1 MNKVKYPDKKEIQRQ
16 ICTII
21 DRSQIFDEKD
31 DSQTFTEV
39 KPVNRTSSY
48 SKAFFA
54 VVKTTASA
62 AAVVLAVF
70 FARGFIKSGSIIGQ
84 QAMNTGANSLVYEQ
98 LQESAS
104 DNTVSD
110 SVDMDLAVGESSGS
124 REQVVNEAVTVKYD
138 KYSRTV
144 MAEGNDTELAF
155 IKVSYPLV
163 YADGEIL
170 EYIRSSYEL
179 ESEQIYLD
187 VSKRYR
193 NYYDETGNKSG
204 DAFVDF
210 NSVYSSCDYLS
221 DNVISFYSNYIEN
234 YYNEDISIS
243 TVRIY
248 GANFDT
254 DEDRKLSYSDLF
266 VNYDTAMQCIAQSVY
281 NEMKLKSFTGSV
293 REDYLKQE
301 NVAARIEQDNNF
313 YFTSNGIVV
322 CCNDYLKSEEL
333 ENGPVQSAEAV
344 SSVLI
349 PFFELR
355 DNGVIFNTDYI
366 NFN

>member
-1 MNKVKYPDKKEIQRQ
+1 MSKVKYPDKKEIQRQ

-21 DRSQIFDEKD
+21 DRSRIFDEKD

-39 KPVNRTSSY
+39 KPVNRKNSY
-48 SKAFFA
+48 SRAFFA

-70 FARGFIKSGSIIGQ
+70 LARGFIKSGSIIGQ
-84 QAMNTGANSLVYEQ
+84 QAMNTGANRLVYEQ
-98 LQESAS
+98 LHESVS

-110 SVDMDLAVGESSGS
+110 STDMDLSVGGSSGS

-144 MAEGNDTELAF
+144 MAEGNNTELAH
-155 IKVSYPLV
+155 INGSYPLV
-163 YADGEIL
+163 YSDGEIL

-179 ESEQIYLD
+179 ETEQIYLD
-187 VSKRYR
+187 VCKRYR
-193 NYYDETGNKSG
+193 NYYNETGNKSG
-204 DAFVDF
+204 DAVVSF
-210 NSVYSSCDYLS
+210 NSVYSGCEYLS
-221 DNVISFYSNYIEN
+221 DNVISFYSNYNEN
-234 YYNEDISIS
+234 YYNDDISIS

-293 REDYLKQE
+293 REDYLIKE
-301 NVAARIEQDNNF
+301 NIAARIEQDNNF

-333 ENGPVQSAEAV
+333 ENGPMQSAEAV